1 LKEVKR
7 VLRKGKDLGREKDIN
22 NKYDNYYMM
31 IAFELL
37 IIQLL
42 RSLILKLWFDLQLNW
57 NNSNVIND

>member
-7 VLRKGKDLGREKDIN
+7 VLRKGKELRREKDIN

-42 RSLILKLWFDLQLNW
+42 RSLILKLEFDSQLK
-57 NNSNVIND
+57 